1 MLKKGKE
8 HKIQIIPTHLKNT
21 FFYNY
26 NTADV
31 GLIHMSS
38 RFHVTPDVPKYRSHM
53 ITSDTADGL
62 VCSYKNS
69 NHALLS
75 NRSSH
80 LTTNGRLSV

>member
-1 MLKKGKE
+1 MKSVTVIRHNLRE
-8 HKIQIIPTHLKNT
+8 ILFLLLSRPSDN
-21 FFYNY
+21 
-26 NTADV
+26 
-31 GLIHMSS
+31 LIHMSS

-80 LTTNGRLSV
+80 LTTNSRLSV